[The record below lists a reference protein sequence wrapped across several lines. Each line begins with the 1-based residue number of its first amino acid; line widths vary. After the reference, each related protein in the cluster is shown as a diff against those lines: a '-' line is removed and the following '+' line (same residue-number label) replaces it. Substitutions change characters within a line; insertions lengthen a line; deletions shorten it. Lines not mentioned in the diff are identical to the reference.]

1 MRFLLAFLIL
11 NIIMSFVF
19 ANPMFMLILLI
30 VGVVYYAYKSYQ
42 RSKIYDDF
50 KNQYYQQD
58 NTYTNNQQRTNND
71 DIIDVEYTEKDITD
85 KQ

>member
-19 ANPMFMLILLI
+19 ANPMLMLIILI
-30 VGVVYYAYKSYQ
+30 VGVVYYAFQSY
-42 RSKIYDDF
+42 RRNKMYDEF

-58 NTYTNNQQRTNND
+58 TYTNEQPRANSD

-85 KQ
+85 K

>member
-19 ANPMFMLILLI
+19 ANPMLMLIILI
-30 VGVVYYAYKSYQ
+30 VGVVYYAFQSY
-42 RSKIYDDF
+42 RRNKMYDEF

-58 NTYTNNQQRTNND
+58 TYTNDQPRANSD